1 MLLIKQTLLSL
12 TLSAKLL
19 GASEPVDLAA
29 TPAAVTAL
37 NSTVATNVSLQL
49 PQQRE
54 WYRTVVLF
62 LGIAAVAT
70 TFVHGIS
77 HKRKGS

>member
-1 MLLIKQTLLSL
+1 MSLIKQTLLIL
-12 TLSAKLL
+12 TLSTTLL
-19 GASEPVDLAA
+19 AASEPVDLAA
-29 TPAAVTAL
+29 APAAVSAV

-49 PQQRE
+49 PQQAE

-77 HKRKGS
+77 NKRKSS